1 MTDENED
8 FETMTQNDLI
18 VILNGLKEG
27 NHRLQSKVRNLE
39 EELMKKEQRFED
51 ITGLWVPKRESTQ
64 VAYEGRTREDLEI
77 PKGSKVIAF
86 YNRSESDGTPHLN
99 LVWVVNEN

>member
-1 MTDENED
+1 MQKEHIDEMKRRMESKEFGTPADLDLVNEAWAK
-8 FETMTQNDLI
+8 
-18 VILNGLKEG
+18 ILA
-27 NHRLQSKVRNLE
+27 E
-39 EELMKKEQRFED
+39 EISKKEQRFED
-51 ITGLWVPKRESTQ
+51 ITGLWVPKRESAK

-86 YNRSESDGTPHLN
+86 YNKSESEGAPHLN

>member
-1 MTDENED
+1 MTDENESY
-8 FETMTQNDLI
+8 ETMTKNDLI
-18 VILNGLKEG
+18 TILNGLREG
-27 NHRLQSKVRNLE
+27 NHELQSKVRSLE
-39 EELMKKEQRFED
+39 EELLKKEQRFED
-51 ITGLWVPKRESTQ
+51 ITGLWFPKRESTK

-86 YNRSESDGTPHLN
+86 YNKSDSEGSPNLN